1 MDTINR
7 KQEFVLTLQDVQEQN
22 SCHFMIESFKT
33 KYLRKVF
40 VRMFEV
46 KTKSPF
52 SRILK
57 DDSYLCYHHYCN
69 FIVKEFSNDCNSG
82 NKIIVG
88 IYTKID
94 MKIISFLNC
103 DNIFPIEI

>member
-1 MDTINR
+1 MT
-7 KQEFVLTLQDVQEQN
+7 FQDVQDPN
-22 SCHFMIESFKT
+22 SCHLMIESFKT

-40 VRMFEV
+40 VRIFEI
-46 KTKSPF
+46 KIKSSF
-52 SRILK
+52 FILLK
-57 DDSYLCYHHYCN
+57 DDSYFCENNYHRL
-69 FIVKEFSNDCNSG
+69 ILKEFSNDCNSG

-103 DNIFPIEI
+103 DKTFPFGILI